1 MGSRPMKISRSNPQ
15 SSPVLNSPAAAG
27 SAASNQLPPAATS
40 APTDRAQLSN
50 LSSYLAAALS
60 GSAAH
65 VAKLAKLA
73 AAVSSGQYQVDPQA
87 VSGSIIQH
95 SIEFGGSAYWAL
107 ST

>member
-1 MGSRPMKISRSNPQ
+1 MRISRPNPGFNPVSNSTAAVQPSAPSQ
-15 SSPVLNSPAAAG
+15 VAQPVSS
-27 SAASNQLPPAATS
+27 T
-40 APTDRAQLSN
+40 PTDRAQLTN
-50 LSSYLAAALS
+50 LSSYLASALS

-73 AAVSSGQYQVDPQA
+73 AAVSSGQYRVDSYA

-95 SIEFGGSAYWAL
+95 AIEFGGSAYWAL

>member
-1 MGSRPMKISRSNPQ
+1 MKISRSNHEYSVSNPTA
-15 SSPVLNSPAAAG
+15 PAP
-27 SAASNQLPPAATS
+27 SAASNQVGKTVS
-40 APTDRAQLSN
+40 STPTDWSQLSN
-50 LSSYLAAALS
+50 LSNYLASALS

-73 AAVSSGQYQVDPQA
+73 AAVSGGQYSVDSYA

-95 SIEFGGSAYWAL
+95 TIEFGGSAYWAL